1 LNLGTFGIFMWLA
14 FVAAYFVLRAETR
27 RRHLPDIADNIILW
41 TALAGVLGAKTY
53 HELQDPHALIDGL
66 SNIRGPKQFLDW
78 FSAGFAWFGGFLAVI
93 ATLLLLAR
101 HYKLRPL
108 AMLDLCAPSAALGYA
123 VGRIGCLVSGD
134 GDYGIPTD
142 VPWGMQFLNG
152 LVPSSDVCRSYGQ
165 PYDCRV
171 HPTPIYEFLFG
182 LLLFCYLWRLGAKA
196 LRGPRPLG
204 EVTAEYLLWSGVARF
219 AVEFIRINPRTIF
232 GHFSNAQ
239 GVAFLSAIAGAALLL
254 WVRRGFKSLK
264 QEHRIVQH
272 AVEKGDVL
280 QAEYH
285 QATPE
290 CPNPEKWRMYDSMTA
305 EVEVLEFLKTL
316 VTTVKPTLVVET
328 GTFMGI
334 STLKIAEGLKQNG
347 FGKVITVEYDP
358 VVYGK
363 AKERFQS
370 SGLMDWIDFRNMSSL
385 DVKVE
390 GTIDLLFSDSEI
402 TIREKEV
409 RHFLPQINPT
419 GLILMHDAS
428 SHLKTVREAAL
439 KMEVEGLLSVV
450 LMPTPRGLVLAQK
463 RAGRK

>member
-1 LNLGTFGIFMWLA
+1 MWLA

-27 RRHLPDIADNIILW
+27 RRRLPDIADNIVLW
-41 TALAGVLGAKTY
+41 TALAGVLGAKIY
-53 HELQDPHALIDGL
+53 HELQEPHELVSSLAQL
-66 SNIRGPKQFLDW
+66 RGAGDFLKW

-108 AMLDLCAPSAALGYA
+108 AMLDLCAPAAALGYA

-134 GDYGIPTD
+134 GDYGVPTN
-142 VPWGMQFLNG
+142 VPWGMRFLNG
-152 LVPSSDVCRSYGQ
+152 LVPSQEVCRSYGQ
-165 PYDCRV
+165 PWDCKV

-182 LLLFCYLWRLGAKA
+182 VVLFWYLWRLGAKA
-196 LRGPRPLG
+196 LRGPRPIG

-219 AVEFIRINPRTIF
+219 LVEFIRINPRTIF

-239 GVAFLSAIAGAALLL
+239 GVAFLSALAGLILLL
-254 WVRRGFKSLK
+254 WVRRSFKSLK

-272 AVEKGDVL
+272 ATEKGDVL
-280 QAEYH
+280 QPEYH
-285 QATPE
+285 QPTPE
-290 CPNPEKWRMYDSMTA
+290 CPTPEKWRMYDSMTA
-305 EVEVLEFLKTL
+305 EVEVLEFLKSL
-316 VTTVKPTLVVET
+316 IMTVKPKLVVET

-334 STLKIAEGLKQNG
+334 STLKIAEGLKENG
-347 FGKVITVEYDP
+347 FGKVISVEYDP
-358 VVYGK
+358 VVYAK

-370 SGLMDWIDFRNMSSL
+370 SGLMQWIDLRNVSSL
-385 DVKVE
+385 DLKVE
-390 GTIDLLFSDSEI
+390 GPIDLLFSDSEI
-402 TIREKEV
+402 TIREQEV

-439 KMEVEGLLSVV
+439 KMESEGLISAV
-450 LMPTPRGLVLAQK
+450 LMPTPRGLVIAQK
-463 RAGRK
+463 REGRK